1 MLTTINTTADVR
13 RELQFIEHRIAE
25 LTAEQ
30 LLLESHRDT
39 LIRQLVDADGAHDR
53 RPVAVR

>member
-1 MLTTINTTADVR
+1 MLTREPPADVQR
-13 RELQFIEHRIAE
+13 HLQDVEHRLAA

-30 LLLESHRDT
+30 RTLEGRRDT
-39 LIRQLVDADGAHDR
+39 LIRQLVDCDGAHDR